1 MIKMRFAQYSL
12 VNQSSKMA
20 SSSTVNK
27 ANNVTKKKRGGQ
39 YCVAG
44 GPNQNSCKNG
54 QFTEGISV
62 HQFPNKAKDG
72 KRHRMWVR
80 FVQRY
85 RPNWQPSS
93 SSVLC
98 SFHFED
104 SCFTTNKAVA
114 ELLKMRRKLQPDAIP
129 TINLTA
135 MEEDSNNAK
144 SNSRR
149 KIRKVRRAFSA

>member
-1 MIKMRFAQYSL
+1 MRFAHCDSCQCS
-12 VNQSSKMA
+12 NMA
-20 SSSTVNK
+20 SSSTVNEVL
-27 ANNVTKKKRGGQ
+27 NVTKKKCGGQ

-44 GPNQNSCKNG
+44 GPNQNGCKNG
-54 QFTEGISV
+54 QFTEGILV
-62 HQFPNKAKDG
+62 HQFPNKVKDG

-104 SCFTTNKAVA
+104 SCFTANKAIA
-114 ELLKMRRKLQPDAIP
+114 EMLGMRRKLQPDAIP

-135 MEEDSNNAK
+135 TEDSNNVK

-149 KIRKVRRAFSA
+149 KIRKVRKKSVS